1 LDKIYTNRFE
11 KCKNKKEKE
20 GCKYVCYLG
29 VFRKCEWLDLAM
41 YSLINSLNSN
51 DYGNI
56 IKNIISPEKREKI
69 TKNTKK
75 EVWKKYNIANTM
87 TGKCY
92 VCENIL
98 DYDNMECSHVIAH
111 ALGGDISLDN
121 LQPCCKSCN
130 RDMGIMNLY
139 EYKNLILSI
148 K

>member
-1 LDKIYTNRFE
+1 
-11 KCKNKKEKE
+11 
-20 GCKYVCYLG
+20 
-29 VFRKCEWLDLAM
+29 
-41 YSLINSLNSN
+41 
-51 DYGNI
+51 
-56 IKNIISPEKREKI
+56 
-69 TKNTKK
+69 
-75 EVWKKYNIANTM
+75 M